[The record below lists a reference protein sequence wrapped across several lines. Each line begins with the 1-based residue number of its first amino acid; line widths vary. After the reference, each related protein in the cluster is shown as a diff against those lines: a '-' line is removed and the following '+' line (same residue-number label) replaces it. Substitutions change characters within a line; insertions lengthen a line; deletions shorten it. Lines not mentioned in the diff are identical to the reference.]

1 MDKDY
6 FLMQDRIKQ
15 IETSFIEDGKYQLA
29 KNEKYFEIKKG
40 RIFKILTETKY
51 VNPENQEI
59 YIQQQDSW
67 KLKNGDYVFM
77 CGQQVD
83 NDVINFSK
91 SKNLVVRNGK
101 VVRLERK
108 KPFYKMVIKNL
119 EVNLGIL

>member
-1 MDKDY
+1 MDKVY